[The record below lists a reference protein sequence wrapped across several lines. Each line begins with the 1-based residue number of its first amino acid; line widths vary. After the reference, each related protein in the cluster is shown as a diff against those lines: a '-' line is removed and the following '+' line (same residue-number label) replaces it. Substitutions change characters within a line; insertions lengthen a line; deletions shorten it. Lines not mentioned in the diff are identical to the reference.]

1 MSLSD
6 STVQRLATALTSWP
20 AAQEIA
26 AAITLALSGAGG
38 GFSAWAEVPGGTQ
51 NGVNKIFTLD
61 GIPSSDGK
69 LLIVYNGQVLT
80 VAAGDLTRVGA
91 TITLINVAPDSSGA
105 TPDTFLAYYS

>member
-20 AAQEIA
+20 SAQEIS
-26 AAITLALSGAGG
+26 AAITLALSGSG

-51 NGVNKIFTLD
+51 NGVNKVFTLA
-61 GIPSSDGK
+61 GVPSTDGK
-69 LLIVYNGQVLT
+69 LLIVYNGQVFT
-80 VAAGDLTRVGA
+80 VAAGDMTRVGN